1 MELKEGITFANHYL
15 LQKRLG
21 RGSFGEVWLAKN
33 ILAEIPV
40 AIKVYGALDDNGIT
54 GFREEFQLAY
64 KLSHPNL
71 LHINHFDVADNH
83 PFLVMPYCK
92 NGSSVKQIGN
102 ISEME
107 LWRFMRDV
115 SAGLMYLH
123 EQVPNIVHQDIKP
136 DNILIN
142 DDNHYVISDF
152 GISHRMS
159 TTFSRLRSEEYVSSG
174 TLAYMAPEHFSQ
186 TKVHAGMASDIWSF
200 GMTIYEMATGEVLWN
215 GIGGCAQIN
224 GAHTPY
230 EISGFSSR
238 LSALVSSC
246 LMLNAHERPTAR
258 QICDMA
264 QSVLDGNPKRM
275 VYERQEQVANSHSN
289 NVQNIST
296 RQSLSPNEVL
306 RNNRFNSKYALIIF
320 AAIICCLFAFWGIR
334 SFAKSINENSDFIE
348 CKTIDDYRNFINNY
362 PESEK
367 IEYAKRKL
375 DQLINDSIIEANNNK
390 DYNNPKPTNILSNPN
405 SNKSVSNVI
414 YVNENNTQ
422 NKNAKNTKDSSLDN
436 NKSNDYPQQGSDDE
450 DYYFASCRTVTD
462 YGNYLQRFPNGKH
475 VSSANYMIQQ
485 LKHETMNT
493 TQTQTIISNE
503 VESPEE
509 PPTRVQT
516 KTQYYNTNPN
526 PIRHIN
532 SSHSYNYQR
541 NRGGGGNRG
550 GRAPVRNG
558 RR

>member
-1 MELKEGITFANHYL
+1 MELKEGITFANHYV

-21 RGSFGEVWLAKN
+21 RGSYGEVWLAKN
-33 ILAEIPV
+33 ILAEINV

-54 GFREEFQLAY
+54 GFRDEFQLAY

-71 LHINHFDVADNH
+71 LHINHFDVADSH

-92 NGSSVKQIGN
+92 NGSSIKLIGKV
-102 ISEME
+102 SEME
-107 LWRFMRDV
+107 LWRFIRDV
-115 SAGLMYLH
+115 AAGLMYLH
-123 EQVPNIVHQDIKP
+123 EQVPSIVHQDIKP
-136 DNILIN
+136 DNILIA
-142 DDNHYVISDF
+142 DNNNYVISDF

-159 TTFSRLRSEEYVSSG
+159 TTFNRTRGEDYVSSG

-186 TKVHAGMASDIWSF
+186 SQVFTGMASDIWSL

-230 EISGFSSR
+230 EIAGFSSR
-238 LSALVSSC
+238 LSSLVSSC

-258 QICDMA
+258 QLWDMA

-275 VYERQEQVANSHSN
+275 VYESQEQVTNSQTN

-296 RQSLSPNEVL
+296 RQSLNSNNVS
-306 RNNRFNSKYALIIF
+306 RNNKFNTKFALIIF
-320 AAIICCLFAFWGIR
+320 AAIICCSLAFWGIR

-348 CKTIDDYRNFINNY
+348 CKTIEDYKNFIENY

-390 DYNNPKPTNILSNPN
+390 DSNNLKPSNILSTPN
-405 SNKSVSNVI
+405 SSKSASNVI

-422 NKNAKNTKDSSLDN
+422 NKNAKSTKNTSPDDN
-436 NKSNDYPQQGSDDE
+436 KPNDYPQQTSDDD
-450 DYYFASCRTVTD
+450 DYCFASCRTVTD

-493 TQTQTIISNE
+493 TQTQTIISNDAE
-503 VESPEE
+503 ITEE
-509 PPTRVQT
+509 PPTRVYNNT
-516 KTQYYNTNPN
+516 RYYNTNPK
-526 PIRHIN
+526 PVRRIN
-532 SSHSYNYQR
+532 SSNSYNYQR
-541 NRGGGGNRG
+541 NRGGGGS